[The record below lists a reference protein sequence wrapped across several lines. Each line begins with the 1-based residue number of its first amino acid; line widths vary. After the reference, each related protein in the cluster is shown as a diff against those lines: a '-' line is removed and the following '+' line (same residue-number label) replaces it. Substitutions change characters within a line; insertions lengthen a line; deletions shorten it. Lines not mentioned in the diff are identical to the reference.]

1 MQHISLTVLIDL
13 LFGFFAIFT
22 ATLVLIYRKNFS
34 FHIGITILLFAQG
47 VSSCSFACIDF
58 FNGGLPNLLYLL
70 GRAFTPI
77 FLLLFSEYTL
87 KLYYHIGIK
96 LLVLTLTFFL
106 GFTAFF
112 KMDSLW
118 YITLV
123 NCYTIMVLIIIS
135 IHILKKLFL
144 KDDKLLFRYH
154 LIFFIMLLILL
165 SIELIPNFTSPGISA
180 LIITHG
186 SMLIITSGGFSHLE
200 QKFSQFFMMLLF
212 GILLYAFLILLFP
225 NVNRQ
230 YLEVLF
236 VLSFFILSLYYI
248 FFEISKNPKRIR
260 SVFLIS
266 RLLSSNIHNKI
277 AFIKELEK
285 WDEIENVQCI
295 EHSDI
300 EGNSA
305 HLKLLFH
312 KTGRVVHKAQTTELE
327 KVLKYNSN
335 FISGLEIACFYLKKF
350 DADSLFQLSD
360 KGDFIAVKYITGLN
374 PLLYASELSIMSKVI
389 FLVYS
394 SNK

>member
-1 MQHISLTVLIDL
+1 MQHISLPVLIDL

-34 FHIGITILLFAQG
+34 FHNGIAILLFAQG

-58 FNGGLPNLLYLL
+58 YNGGLPNLLYIL
-70 GRAFTPI
+70 GKALTPI

-87 KLYYHIGIK
+87 KLHYNIGIK

-106 GFTAFF
+106 GFTALFQ
-112 KMDSLW
+112 MDSLW
-118 YITLV
+118 YINLV
-123 NCYTIMVLIIIS
+123 NYYTIMVLIIIS
-135 IHILKKLFL
+135 IHILKKLFS
-144 KDDKLLFRYH
+144 KEDKLLFRYH

-165 SIELIPNFTSPGISA
+165 SIELISNYTSPGISA
-180 LIITHG
+180 LIVSHG
-186 SMLIITSGGFSHLE
+186 SMLIIASGGFSHMD
-200 QKFSQFFMMLLF
+200 QKFPQLLMMLLF
-212 GILLYAFLILLFP
+212 GIFLDAFLILLFP
-225 NVNRQ
+225 DVKRQ

-266 RLLSSNIHNKI
+266 RLLSSTIHNKI
-277 AFIKELEK
+277 AFITELEK
-285 WDEIENVQCI
+285 WDEIENVRCI
-295 EHSDI
+295 ELSDI
-300 EGNSA
+300 EGNSD

-327 KVLKYNSN
+327 KALKYNPN

-374 PLLYASELSIMSKVI
+374 PLLYASELSIMSKMI
-389 FLVYS
+389 FSVYS

>member
-154 LIFFIMLLILL
+154 LIFFIILLILL
-165 SIELIPNFTSPGISA
+165 SIELIQNFTSPGISA

-266 RLLSSNIHNKI
+266 RLLSS
-277 AFIKELEK
+277 
-285 WDEIENVQCI
+285 
-295 EHSDI
+295 
-300 EGNSA
+300 
-305 HLKLLFH
+305 
-312 KTGRVVHKAQTTELE
+312 T
-327 KVLKYNSN
+327 
-335 FISGLEIACFYLKKF
+335 
-350 DADSLFQLSD
+350 
-360 KGDFIAVKYITGLN
+360 
-374 PLLYASELSIMSKVI
+374 I
-389 FLVYS
+389 FLRC
-394 SNK
+394 K